1 MNGGWARLTKIE
13 IETVRD
19 RENLPD
25 RRCRVEI
32 LGGEE
37 EPDFQK
43 GEGGCACRCK
53 TIYAPQRMILVN

>member
-1 MNGGWARLTKIE
+1 MVGWARLTKIE
-13 IETVRD
+13 IETVGD

-37 EPDFQK
+37 EPDFRR
-43 GEGGCACRCK
+43 GEGGVRAGVK
-53 TIYAPQRMILVN
+53 QFMPHSA